1 MKIKPLL
8 ILLAI
13 AILTIGL
20 SIHSCR
26 LSVKQLNSTNEY
38 LALCE
43 NNFKK
48 YKEVAEAD
56 AIIASEK
63 ITELESIA
71 SKKDLEI
78 KRLAGRPMPKPIYVN
93 IEKWKHDTITK
104 RDSFYYESSPE
115 LPPAIIPYVWED
127 RWNSFQAFE
136 EDGTI
141 GLLYGITDSISVT
154 LEGPIGLI
162 SNSNPSVRLI
172 GSTQFEVP
180 VKEKVGWL
188 KRLWRKLK
196 K

>member
-13 AILTIGL
+13 TTLAIGL
-20 SIHSCR
+20 SIRSCR
-26 LSVKQLNSTNEY
+26 LVVRKLDSTNEY

-48 YKEVAEAD
+48 FKEAAEAD
-56 AIIASEK
+56 AIIASK
-63 ITELESIA
+63 KVLKLDSVVS
-71 SKKDLEI
+71 SKDVEI
-78 KRLAGRPMPKPIYVN
+78 SKLKNRPLQKPIYVN
-93 IEKWKHDTITK
+93 VDRWKHDTITK

-127 RWNSFQAFE
+127 KWNSFQAYE

-141 GLLYGITDSISVT
+141 GLLYGITDSITVT
-154 LEGPIGLI
+154 LDGSQGVI

-172 GSTQFEVP
+172 GATSFEVP
-180 VKEKVGWL
+180 LREKVGWL

-196 K
+196 R